1 MKAFHFKLERILSLR
16 KHREREWEVKLA
28 EITGRC
34 VNLEREI
41 DERKRKKSDMFLHPV
56 RFFEIGEYL
65 STHRYMARLEQE
77 IDKKVKELTSC
88 LRTREE
94 IQAEYLKHSRERKV
108 LDNLREKRM
117 AEYMHTQK
125 VEEVKQVDD
134 INTGRAARAIE
145 RVADRES

>member
-56 RFFEIGEYL
+56 RFFETGEYL

-77 IDKKVKELTSC
+77 IDKKVKELTSY